1 MIDYERPIKNALA
14 RLNTPDGSQRMQ
26 VYRSAMQAF
35 ENRLGNEDPAF
46 LAERKNLLANTIQ
59 KIEMEYVARA
69 KPPPVQ
75 PAPVIVAPPEPVRPE
90 LIETPKRQMA
100 ATLAPVKSLVS
111 RINVKVLASGSIAL
125 LIGIGVIYAQ
135 TGTDNTQASVSET
148 RRIAIT
154 SSLSVAE
161 VSTLFD
167 ANFESG
173 NGLLSLSSNE
183 LDPALGKASQ
193 AIEGALKTT
202 TGEQKNE
209 TEYRGMYSKD
219 LIEISPK
226 KIYSATAY
234 VRYNTDS
241 EITIRPN
248 LYIGIATFAKGEA
261 EQNAKSGDHRYFVI
275 NGQPPK
281 RASPD
286 KEGWIKLTGEITGIG
301 KSSHKTF
308 KKGSVYA
315 RPVVLVST
323 RPVNSTIELKS
334 FTFGEIE

>member
-14 RLNTPDGSQRMQ
+14 RLNNPDGSQRMQ

-35 ENRLGNEDPAF
+35 ENRLGNIDPAF
-46 LAERKNLLANTIQ
+46 LTERKNLLANTIQ
-59 KIEMEYVARA
+59 MIEMEYTARGT
-69 KPPPVQ
+69 PPPVQ
-75 PAPVIVAPPEPVRPE
+75 PAPVIAVPHAPARQEPV
-90 LIETPKRQMA
+90 ETTMPPAA
-100 ATLAPVKSLVS
+100 ATIAPAKSLLS
-111 RINVKVLASGSIAL
+111 RINVKVLASASIVL
-125 LIGIGVIYAQ
+125 LIGASVIYAQ
-135 TGTDNTQASVSET
+135 IGTHDPQTSVGET
-148 RRIAIT
+148 HRIAIT

-173 NGLLSLSSNE
+173 NGLLSLASNE
-183 LDPALGKASQ
+183 LDPALNNASQ
-193 AIEGALKTT
+193 AIDGALKATSR
-202 TGEQKNE
+202 EQKNE

-226 KIYSATAY
+226 KVYSATAY

-241 EITIRPN
+241 KITIRPN